1 MEHVRLFFNIS
12 LLFHYGCF
20 LEQWEE
26 DAGEA
31 ASNFYAVVCCKA
43 ICFSLPFQVPEEKK
57 NKTKHS
63 VIHTRHTYMRFI
75 I

>member
-1 MEHVRLFFNIS
+1 MKIYTGQHQWNTSGYFFNIS

-20 LEQWEE
+20 LELWEE

-57 NKTKHS
+57 QKQST
-63 VIHTRHTYMRFI
+63 V
-75 I
+75 